1 MIMEKYDIII
11 FMGQS
16 NMQGQSGATTNTDIV
31 PNAYEY
37 RFLTNKVKPLQTPVG
52 EDIRYDMTEGFSY
65 TDENQDEWRKIT
77 ALGSAL
83 DDCTNLIP
91 EFCKNYTLI
100 TGRKVVAVHAAKGA
114 TTISQ
119 WLPGSGGYFAVREK
133 VRACY
138 NYLTSQNIG
147 KKIVVWLQGESDA
160 IEGVSTADYK
170 SRLIRLKNELKKDLG
185 IDKFAIIKVGSF
197 TFDERDSRIFDAQEE
212 VCKEDGDFIMLTR
225 IADSLIHKKEY
236 VYVWGHYN
244 AKAQEIIGRIAGS
257 NLGSYEMGLPFIDDT
272 I

>member
-1 MIMEKYDIII
+1 MDKYDIII

-31 PNAYEY
+31 HNAYEY

-52 EDIRYDMTEGFSY
+52 EEIRYDMTEGFSY

-83 DDCTNLIP
+83 DDCTNMIP

-138 NYLTSQNIG
+138 NHLTSQNIG
-147 KKIVVWLQGESDA
+147 KQFEVVYDYLDENGIKHSVKSQRHTRYYASTKGFVIQKEHLVTKRREVLVSGLPVILLNTLDDIPIEERNINYKYYYDEAYKIINPIMLRVAPKQKGDKRK
-160 IEGVSTADYK
+160 GTVSGK
-170 SRLIRLKNELKKDLG
+170 VLLKKYNQQYL
-185 IDKFAIIKVGSF
+185 
-197 TFDERDSRIFDAQEE
+197 TLFDEDE
-212 VCKEDGDFIMLTR
+212 
-225 IADSLIHKKEY
+225 
-236 VYVWGHYN
+236 
-244 AKAQEIIGRIAGS
+244 
-257 NLGSYEMGLPFIDDT
+257 
-272 I
+272 